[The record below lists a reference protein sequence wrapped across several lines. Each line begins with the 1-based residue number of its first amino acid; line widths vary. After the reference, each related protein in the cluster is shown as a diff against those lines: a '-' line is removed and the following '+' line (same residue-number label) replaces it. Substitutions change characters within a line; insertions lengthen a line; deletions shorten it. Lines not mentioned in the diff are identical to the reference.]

1 MSLILIAGRSKDMS
15 KKKDVIERIPSEI
28 NDNEISLKGYDILTY
43 PADFTIEVLVGKW
56 RKGEIHIPALQR
68 KFIWNQTRASK
79 LIESFLM
86 GLPVP
91 PVFFYLERDTNKLLV
106 VDGHQR
112 LASIAYFYS
121 GVFGEPKAGIPDV
134 PFELIGLDDKSPY
147 LLATYEKLKSDDEAA
162 FNRLN
167 NSVMRS
173 FVVKQIDPQDDTSI
187 FQIFE
192 RLNTGGVILRPQEIR
207 NCIYEGTFN
216 TSLNNLNKYNHWR
229 KIFGSSFEDKRKR
242 DGELILRF
250 FALFYKVP
258 YKKPMKKFLNDFM
271 KEHRRD
277 LPAELE
283 KFENLFKRTTDA
295 VLRILGPKPFNLRTG
310 LNAAVYDATF
320 VAFARNLKNLS
331 NHRKLKDKFEELTRN
346 KAFLRLVSQH
356 TTDEDN
362 VPRRIRK
369 AKKALFG

>member
-1 MSLILIAGRSKDMS
+1 MG
-15 KKKDVIERIPSEI
+15 KKDVIEAIPSEQS
-28 NDNEISLKGYDILTY
+28 DSEVSLKGYDILTY
-43 PADFTIEVLVGKW
+43 PADFTLEVLVGKW
-56 RKGEIHIPALQR
+56 KKGEIHIPLLQR
-68 KFIWNQTRASK
+68 KFIWNQVRASK

-121 GVFGEPKAGIPDV
+121 GIFGVRKAGVDDI
-134 PFELIGLDDKSPY
+134 PFELIGLDEKSPY
-147 LLATYEKLKSDDEAA
+147 LLTTYQKLKNHDQAA
-162 FNRLN
+162 FNKLN

-192 RLNTGGVILRPQEIR
+192 RLNTGGVILRGQEIR
-207 NCIYEGTFN
+207 NCIYEGAFN
-216 TSLNNLNKYNHWR
+216 TLLNTLNKYDPWR
-229 KIFGSSFEDKRKR
+229 KIFGSTSEDKRKR
-242 DGELILRF
+242 DVELILRF

-271 KEHRRD
+271 KEHRRAT
-277 LPAELE
+277 PEQVSE
-283 KFENLFKRTTDA
+283 WETLFKETTDA
-295 VLRILGPKPFNLRTG
+295 VLKALGVKPFNLRTG
-310 LNAAVYDATF
+310 LNAAAYDSTF
-320 VAFARNLKNLS
+320 VAFAKNINGIKNGEHHGLKA
-331 NHRKLKDKFEELTRN
+331 KFNQLTAN
-346 KAFLRLVSQH
+346 KAFSGLISAH

-362 VPRRIRK
+362 IPRRIRK
-369 AKKALFG
+369 ANRVLFR